1 LRQVLYQYVPQ
12 SLIDRPKMGFGT
24 PVDQWLRTS
33 LRDWAESLLDET
45 RIQQEGFFDAKLVR
59 EKWNEHLSGERYW
72 GVRDH
77 RTLDSYCKNLEGV
90 WNVIP
95 LLLKQFNEHDIHAT
109 WATVGFLFFEGD
121 NQLRSFIEK
130 GGLTASYDDKKLSPY
145 YCLESG
151 QSYEEFEEDTRLASI
166 LASEFGVKFKSLVF
180 PRNQCNRSYFDILTK
195 YGINSYRG
203 NENHWMNAASN
214 RGGQNFIRRGLR
226 LIDTYLNI
234 SGHHTYTL
242 NNCVDGKLYNFRSSR
257 ILRPYSR
264 RLASLEKMKLRRIK
278 KSMTYAAKHN
288 EIYHLWWH
296 PHNFGVNLEKNMLM
310 LTEIIRHFKDL
321 QNRYGMQTL
330 HMSEL
335 SELVA
340 NNEK

>member
-1 LRQVLYQYVPQ
+1 VIKHPGVFTI
-12 SLIDRPKMGFGT
+12 SLDFE
-24 PVDQWLRTS
+24 L
-33 LRDWAESLLDET
+33 
-45 RIQQEGFFDAKLVR
+45 
-59 EKWNEHLSGERYW
+59 YW

-145 YCLESG
+145 EYLESTQKITTRYHFSSELIRAIIKTSGQELASHTLSHFYCLESG